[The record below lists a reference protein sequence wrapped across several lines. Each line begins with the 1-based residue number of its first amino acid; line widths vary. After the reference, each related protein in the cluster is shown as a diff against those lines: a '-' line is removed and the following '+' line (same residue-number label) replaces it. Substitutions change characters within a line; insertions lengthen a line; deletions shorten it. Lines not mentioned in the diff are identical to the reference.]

1 MKKLWIL
8 PIAAMTMVACGG
20 GEAAVEEAAAEMEA
34 AVEEAAEEMEEA
46 AADSTMEEAS
56 EPAEEHEGHDH

>member
-20 GEAAVEEAAAEMEA
+20 GEAANQENEEVAQGQNQARCG
-34 AVEEAAEEMEEA
+34 V
-46 AADSTMEEAS
+46 
-56 EPAEEHEGHDH
+56 GGV